1 MFDQSEDGKFF
12 LNRYFKNMDE
22 EEYIYQVRLGLLGLL
37 YIQVCFCLNVDL
49 MDEKFKINL
58 FILNCIF

>member
-22 EEYIYQVRLGLLGLL
+22 EEYIYQVRLGLL

-49 MDEKFKINL
+49 LDEKFKINL
-58 FILNCIF
+58 FILNFIF